1 LVKNCFGE
9 PAGSN
14 PVRKIS
20 SAIKHGSL
28 TDRSYNHPKSPNQK
42 ALKLNNFALST
53 VGELRHINSVSNINM
68 TSTSRDKAHGSSLNL
83 KRKSS
88 ASSIKKNSKKIESY
102 LTTLANASSGGVKL
116 TTFAKNQN
124 KLEQNSSNPIYE
136 KPTKFTQHKLNEYYR
151 KASTPSNI
159 YSATKNY
166 PTNLH
171 QKTTN
176 SSKPSKKNFNLKTE
190 IAPLAT
196 SNLLKSSNYMNL
208 DNSNSLMMTNRDR
221 DFQLVPTIKSS
232 ASISGKLQ
240 TDRNNYSNSFV
251 KKGIGLDVR
260 GLVCGNSFRM
270 QTEPQTTREHYGS
283 VREKSQGLEFSAGGR
298 QTVYKENSKL
308 GGVGLKQGGGS
319 IGNLKVSPEKR
330 AGVRDTSTSLKKK
343 FHIITD
349 YSAFDKKDSKGHL
362 WSGSFTARN
371 SNPVRNSSV
380 ANVTAK
386 KPLLGK
392 ISRQDL
398 TENLDSMDPVL
409 KKKNSTNSIKGSAVN
424 QKSDSAKINSYLY
437 SKNPSKDKNREKS
450 NSNPKEPAP
459 ALETGDFKFNTDNL

>member
-9 PAGSN
+9 LAGSN

-28 TDRSYNHPKSPNQK
+28 TDRSYNHPNSPDQK

-53 VGELRHINSVSNINM
+53 VGELRHIKRVSNINM

-83 KRKSS
+83 KRKGS
-88 ASSIKKNSKKIESY
+88 ASSIKNNSKKIESY

-116 TTFAKNQN
+116 ATFAKNQN

-176 SSKPSKKNFNLKTE
+176 SSKPSKKNFKLKTE

-221 DFQLVPTIKSS
+221 DFQLVPTIKSP
-232 ASISGKLQ
+232 ASISGKL
-240 TDRNNYSNSFV
+240 
-251 KKGIGLDVR
+251 
-260 GLVCGNSFRM
+260 
-270 QTEPQTTREHYGS
+270 
-283 VREKSQGLEFSAGGR
+283 
-298 QTVYKENSKL
+298 
-308 GGVGLKQGGGS
+308 
-319 IGNLKVSPEKR
+319 
-330 AGVRDTSTSLKKK
+330 
-343 FHIITD
+343 
-349 YSAFDKKDSKGHL
+349 
-362 WSGSFTARN
+362 
-371 SNPVRNSSV
+371 
-380 ANVTAK
+380 
-386 KPLLGK
+386 
-392 ISRQDL
+392 
-398 TENLDSMDPVL
+398 
-409 KKKNSTNSIKGSAVN
+409 
-424 QKSDSAKINSYLY
+424 
-437 SKNPSKDKNREKS
+437 
-450 NSNPKEPAP
+450 
-459 ALETGDFKFNTDNL
+459 